1 MRLSLEL
8 IVIAVVI
15 LVVAV
20 VILAFFALGVQQAN
34 QLTDA
39 RNQCINIASASCNAL
54 NVMPPS
60 WSISTIR
67 IKDEVLSCEMLTGK
81 TRCTDF
87 GVTPEE
93 TTAPADITT
102 TTGCTGNGFSCEE
115 ACTAPK
121 MKKGTCGDNADPKKK
136 VCCG

>member
-20 VILAFFALGVQQAN
+20 VILAFFGMGMQQAS

-39 RNQCINIASASCNAL
+39 RNQCITMASASCRSI

-60 WSISTIR
+60 WSMPTIR
-67 IKDEVLSCEMLTGK
+67 IEDRMFSCETLTGK
-81 TRCTDF
+81 KKCSEF
-87 GVTPEE
+87 GVTEE
-93 TTAPADITT
+93 TATTAVITT
-102 TTGCTGNGFSCEE
+102 MADCKGRGFSCEE

-121 MKKGTCGDNADPKKK
+121 MEKGTCGGNPDPKKN